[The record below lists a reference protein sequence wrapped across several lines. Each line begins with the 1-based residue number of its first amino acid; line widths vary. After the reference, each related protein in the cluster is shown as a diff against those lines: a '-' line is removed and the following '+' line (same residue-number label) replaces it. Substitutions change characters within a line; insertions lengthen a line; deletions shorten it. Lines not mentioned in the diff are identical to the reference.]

1 MIKTNLIILL
11 ITIIFTLILK
21 KYNIENFKIIE
32 DENEAIKNVGLI
44 VKEINQSD
52 KIIFPFNLHIEE
64 YGDIVRISNS
74 DIYARIKS
82 LIIKNQKYN
91 IDYKYVNN
99 TKYLQLSGPQGNIN
113 ITPSEITITQ
123 NNSKIIITA
132 DKFEIE
138 SDTVDIISNQHNIK
152 ADSININTNNN
163 LKINNSYL
171 THVDPGIMIPFK
183 GTELYGDKEVRSD
196 IDKSKPIIPR
206 GWVVCNMK
214 MFHLKSQYFNDFNGY
229 EYQSYLFNLDG
240 SISASVPNSYPYVSN
255 LGRAL
260 PRAFLLN
267 DDNYIFN
274 NDYRTY
280 EPIASIYTSTG
291 LNQSNF
297 FDYYMYV
304 PDMTGLWGV
313 YHGYKNANDDNSSF
327 KSAQAS
333 CKAWDSAVYIIKY

>member
-32 DENEAIKNVGLI
+32 EENEAIKNVGLI

-64 YGDIVRISNS
+64 YSDIVRISNS
-74 DIYARIKS
+74 DIYAKIKS

-113 ITPSEITITQ
+113 ITPTQITITQ
-123 NNSKIIITA
+123 NNSKIIITN

-138 SDTVDIISNQHNIK
+138 SETVDIVSNQHNIK
-152 ADSININTNNN
+152 ANSININTNN

-171 THVDPGIMIPFK
+171 TLVDPGIMIPFK
-183 GTELYGDKEVRSD
+183 GTELYQGTELRSD
-196 IDKSKPIIPR
+196 MNISKPIIPR

-214 MFHLKSQYFNDFNGY
+214 MFHLKSQYFNNFNGY
-229 EYQSYLFNLDG
+229 EYQSDLFNPDG
-240 SISASVPNSYPYVSN
+240 SISASVPNNYPNVSN

-267 DDNYIFN
+267 KDNHIFN
-274 NDYRTY
+274 NDYKTY
-280 EPIASIYTSTG
+280 EPKASIYTSTG
-291 LNQSNF
+291 LNQNNF

-304 PDMTGLWGV
+304 PDMTNLWGV
-313 YHGYKNANDDNSSF
+313 YHGYRNNNDNNSSF